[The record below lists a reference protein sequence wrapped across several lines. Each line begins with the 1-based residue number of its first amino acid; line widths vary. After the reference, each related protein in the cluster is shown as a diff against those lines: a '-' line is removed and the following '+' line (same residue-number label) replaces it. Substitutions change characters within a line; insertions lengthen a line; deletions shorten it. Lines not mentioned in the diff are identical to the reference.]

1 MAYAAGFVG
10 LEGRHAWNG
19 PTSVPVEGFG
29 TLLRCGRALIFAR
42 QTPHPPTLAKKLAQ
56 HAINRP
62 LWATFPALGEYF
74 RAVVIDRPRRAN
86 FVAPMR
92 STAPQHVTVS
102 TNAGTSRH
110 RYETHDAFAR

>member
-1 MAYAAGFVG
+1 MERPG
-10 LEGRHAWNG
+10 LSARGGLRDLIKVRESANIR
-19 PTSVPVEGFG
+19 PTD
-29 TLLRCGRALIFAR
+29 
-42 QTPHPPTLAKKLAQ
+42 TPPAHTREKTRQ
-56 HAINRP
+56 HAIERP
-62 LWATFPALGEYF
+62 FWAIFPALGEYF